1 MEDLMSNSRLERFA
15 AAAGLIFVVMGLAY
29 VFLSPSMDPLAPA
42 AEVATVYTKNSAGAL
57 LWNFVG
63 TLAFFFFLF
72 FLGALYNVLCQA
84 EGGTGWLSLIAF
96 GSGLG
101 MLAIHSVETLS
112 AYTLAWHVAQQA
124 DLAVVQAL
132 FDLQNL
138 AVYFW
143 AIPMAAMLT
152 ATSIITLKT
161 GVFPKWLG
169 WFGLLVAL
177 GWLVDSAGI
186 VTPQQ
191 GPLSLIGGLIGIVG
205 TELVWIPATSLL
217 LIRSAKETSSM
228 PLSEIPVS

>member
-1 MEDLMSNSRLERFA
+1 MSNFRLERY
-15 AAAGLIFVVMGLAY
+15 AAAGGLIFMVMGLSY
-29 VFLSPSMDPLAPA
+29 IFLSPSMDPLAPA
-42 AEVATVYTKNSAGAL
+42 VEVASVYTKNSAGAL

-72 FLGALYNVLCQA
+72 FLGALYNVLRQA

-112 AYTLAWHVAQQA
+112 AYTLAWHVAQQG
-124 DLAVVQAL
+124 DLAVIQAL

-143 AIPMAAMLT
+143 AIPVAGMLT
-152 ATSIITLKT
+152 ATSIITLRT
-161 GVFPKWLG
+161 GIFPKWLG
-169 WFGLLVAL
+169 WVGLLIAL
-177 GWLVDSAGI
+177 GWLVDAAGI

-205 TELVWIPATSLL
+205 TELIWIPATSLL
-217 LIRSAKETSSM
+217 LIRSTKEISQMS
-228 PLSEIPVS
+228 LGEVSVS

>member
-1 MEDLMSNSRLERFA
+1 
-15 AAAGLIFVVMGLAY
+15 VVMGLVY
-29 VFLSPSMDPLAPA
+29 LFLSPSMDPLAPA
-42 AEVATVYTKNSAGAL
+42 VEVASVYTKNSAGAL

-63 TLAFFFFLF
+63 TLGFFFFLF
-72 FLGALYNVLCQA
+72 FLGALYNVLRQA

-152 ATSIITLKT
+152 ATSIITFKT

-177 GWLVDSAGI
+177 GWLVDAAGI
-186 VTPQQ
+186 VAPQQ
-191 GPLSLIGGLIGIVG
+191 GPLSLIGGLIGVVG

-217 LIRSAKETSSM
+217 LIRSAKETSSI